1 MKISIVTASYNYQ
14 DYIKETIQSVLDQT
28 YSDWE
33 LIIVDD
39 CSTDN
44 SVDVIKSFS
53 DDRIKLFIN
62 EKNLGLAETIK
73 LGIENATG
81 EWIAFLESDD
91 ILREDYLEQKVNVL
105 KQHKNLGLIF
115 NDVELFGD
123 NIKIKDI
130 EKNIL
135 KKTEI
140 LKLKKYPCNLFKE
153 ILYFNRILTFSSV
166 MVNKEYLLNCDF
178 NTPTDKLLDWWL
190 FIHFARKY
198 EMYYIPEKL
207 TKWRI
212 HKNSYIYKKETTY
225 SYPVNLLAYIDIF
238 KKEKD
243 LKLLMYVIP
252 VIFSSLHRLK
262 VGVLQHIKVKLGIPL
277 RGTKEF

>member
-44 SVDVIKSFS
+44 SVDVIKSFN
-53 DDRIKLFIN
+53 DERIKLFIN
-62 EKNLGLAETIK
+62 EKNLGLKETLK
-73 LGIENATG
+73 RGIEKTTG

-91 ILREDYLEQKVNVL
+91 ILYNNYLEQKIKIL
-105 KQHKNLGLIF
+105 KQYENLGLIF
-115 NDVELFGD
+115 NNVELFGD
-123 NIKIKDI
+123 NTKIKNI
-130 EKNIL
+130 EDTIL
-135 KKTEI
+135 QKTQI

-153 ILYFNRILTFSSV
+153 LLDFNRILTFSSV
-166 MVNKEYLLNCDF
+166 MVKKEYLLNCDF

-190 FIHFARKY
+190 FIHFAREY
-198 EMYYIPEKL
+198 EIYYIPEKL

-212 HKNSYIYKKETTY
+212 HTNSYIYKKETTY
-225 SYPVNLLAYIDIF
+225 SYPINLLAYIDIL
-238 KKEKD
+238 KKEKKLEL
-243 LKLLMYVIP
+243 LKYIIP
-252 VIFSSLHRLK
+252 VFISSWYRLK
-262 VGVLQHIKVKLGIPL
+262 VGLFQHIKVKLGIPL

>member
-91 ILREDYLEQKVNVL
+91 ILREDYL
-105 KQHKNLGLIF
+105 
-115 NDVELFGD
+115 
-123 NIKIKDI
+123 
-130 EKNIL
+130 
-135 KKTEI
+135 
-140 LKLKKYPCNLFKE
+140 
-153 ILYFNRILTFSSV
+153 
-166 MVNKEYLLNCDF
+166 
-178 NTPTDKLLDWWL
+178 
-190 FIHFARKY
+190 
-198 EMYYIPEKL
+198 
-207 TKWRI
+207 
-212 HKNSYIYKKETTY
+212 
-225 SYPVNLLAYIDIF
+225 
-238 KKEKD
+238 
-243 LKLLMYVIP
+243 
-252 VIFSSLHRLK
+252 
-262 VGVLQHIKVKLGIPL
+262 
-277 RGTKEF
+277 